1 MKNIIFLKEKLTLD
15 FKLFLLGNLF
25 LASAPSIAIILY
37 SYPIIKGIRKNLF
50 EILKDKKNYFLLIV
64 TSIMFIKCI
73 FASIFASGTLEGWNS
88 SLNWVGLGNWIPLF
102 ALYLGFQPFLRSPND
117 RALSAKYL
125 IFGTVPVIFSCFS
138 HYFLKWFGPYQILN
152 GLIIWFQ
159 RPLTEL
165 NQPVSGL
172 FNNPNYTGAWL
183 SMIWPFTLA
192 LLSELKYK
200 AQKFN
205 YSLVFC
211 FCLLMIINFNL
222 VNSRAA
228 WLGLIISIPFMYGKK
243 ILNWYIP
250 ILLLLGTTL
259 LVSILPNIPFII
271 QEFFKYIIPNNILTN
286 FNDLSINFENLE
298 RLLIWKNSLILIL
311 QKPFLGWGAASFP
324 LLYFS
329 KTGIWKGHPHNLFFE
344 ISISYGL
351 LTSIVLFTFIIIIMI
366 NSYKYIYIKKNIM
379 NKFERAWWLSS
390 LIFLIL
396 HLFDIVYFDL
406 RISIFFWML
415 LSGLN
420 RVKIEKD

>member
-1 MKNIIFLKEKLTLD
+1 
-15 FKLFLLGNLF
+15 
-25 LASAPSIAIILY
+25 
-37 SYPIIKGIRKNLF
+37 
-50 EILKDKKNYFLLIV
+50 
-64 TSIMFIKCI
+64 
-73 FASIFASGTLEGWNS
+73 
-88 SLNWVGLGNWIPLF
+88 
-102 ALYLGFQPFLRSPND
+102 
-117 RALSAKYL
+117 
-125 IFGTVPVIFSCFS
+125 
-138 HYFLKWFGPYQILN
+138 
-152 GLIIWFQ
+152 
-159 RPLTEL
+159 
-165 NQPVSGL
+165 
-172 FNNPNYTGAWL
+172 
-183 SMIWPFTLA
+183 
-192 LLSELKYK
+192 
-200 AQKFN
+200 
-205 YSLVFC
+205 
-211 FCLLMIINFNL
+211 MIINFNL

>member
-211 FCLLMIINFNL
+211 FSLLMIINFNL

-366 NSYKYIYIKKNIM
+366 N
-379 NKFERAWWLSS
+379 
-390 LIFLIL
+390 
-396 HLFDIVYFDL
+396 
-406 RISIFFWML
+406 
-415 LSGLN
+415 
-420 RVKIEKD
+420 